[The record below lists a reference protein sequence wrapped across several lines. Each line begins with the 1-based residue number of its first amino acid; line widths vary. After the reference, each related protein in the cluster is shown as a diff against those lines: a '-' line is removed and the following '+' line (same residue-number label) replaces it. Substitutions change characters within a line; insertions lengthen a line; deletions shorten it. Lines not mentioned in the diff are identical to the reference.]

1 MPELTR
7 ASFVIGVA
15 GALAV
20 PPGLDAPPARVPLAV
35 RNNRVYAT
43 FEVPTPGRARDP
55 VEFTVDTGGGSVII
69 ARRTANHLGL
79 KERPAASGSGE
90 ARAFVPIELDA
101 VYVAGTRI
109 ALGSAF
115 TTVADTDRFSPLG
128 ASPGFFPGAFLGD
141 HAVTYDYLG
150 GTLTLDGPSLD
161 GAAELPV
168 KIDQKSGFPRVEL
181 TIDGTAYGFLLD
193 TGASFTMLSR
203 AVVRPLHERH
213 PDWPYRVGAYGPANM
228 QGGPE
233 TGAAMMRV
241 RDVRWGGIPLGDV
254 DVVTR
259 EIGTFEKYMSA
270 LTAGNIVGALG
281 GNVLRNVAFRLDYP
295 RSQLAVRFERRPRPD
310 ELTIV
315 PLILQPRGDGTF
327 VVSGGAAAA
336 GLRGKQ
342 LLSVDRHPVTG
353 LTLDEV
359 QQLLR
364 GPVGTKRSIE
374 ISGERPVDR
383 EIAAIL

>member
-7 ASFVIGVA
+7 ASFLTGVA
-15 GALAV
+15 SALAA
-20 PPGLDAPPARVPLAV
+20 PPGSGAPPARVPLAV

-43 FEVPTPGRARDP
+43 FEVATPGGTRDP
-55 VEFTVDTGGGSVII
+55 VEFNIDTGGGSVVI
-69 ARRTANHLGL
+69 ARRTANRLGL
-79 KERPAASGSGE
+79 KLRPAAPASG
-90 ARAFVPIELDA
+90 APRPFVPVELDA
-101 VYVAGTRI
+101 VYVAGVRI
-109 ALGSAF
+109 AFPGAF
-115 TTVADTDRFSPLG
+115 TTVADTDRFSPPG

-150 GTLTLDGPSLD
+150 GTLTLDGPPLD
-161 GAAELPV
+161 GGAELPV
-168 KIDQKSGFPRVEL
+168 KIDEKSGFPRVEL

-203 AVVRPLHERH
+203 AVVRLLHERH

-233 TGAAMMRV
+233 TGAAMMRL
-241 RDVRWGGIPLGDV
+241 RDVRWGGIAVGDV

-259 EIGTFEKYMSA
+259 ETGTFEQYMSR

-281 GNVLRNVAFRLDYP
+281 GNLLRNVAFRLDYAHS
-295 RSQLAVRFERRPRPD
+295 RLAVRYERRPRPD
-310 ELTIV
+310 ELTVV
-315 PLILQPRGDGTF
+315 PLILQPREDGTF
-327 VVSGGAAAA
+327 VVSGGAAADS
-336 GLRGKQ
+336 LSGKQ
-342 LLSVDRHPVTG
+342 LISVDRRPVAG

-364 GPVGTKRSIE
+364 GPVGTTRSIE
-374 ISGERPVDR
+374 VSGERPVDR